1 MSDGLTYVS
10 LFTRGNHWR
19 CDVYKLL
26 KRLTS
31 KIIWGT
37 KGSIEM
43 KELPEIR
50 MVVYIFVLL

>member
-19 CDVYKLL
+19 NDVYELL

-37 KGSIEM
+37 EGSIEM

-50 MVVYIFVLL
+50 MVVYRFVLL